1 MPSDST
7 TQFVTAV
14 KLQELRAQ
22 HTRLRVAYDRLTAEA
37 AAGADPYQ
45 RLMHLYRGL
54 ADLTYA
60 GRKVH
65 PELADLGVLAN
76 DTVPGTAISADL
88 VDRWHGRLVNEL
100 TTGRLRSELSSG
112 SGFSSSSGR
121 RAVAARSRPRWHTNC
136 TSCASG
142 S

>member
-65 PELADLGVLAN
+65 PNWQILAFWPTTPCLARPSPR
-76 DTVPGTAISADL
+76 TWSTAGTDGWS
-88 VDRWHGRLVNEL
+88 
-100 TTGRLRSELSSG
+100 
-112 SGFSSSSGR
+112 
-121 RAVAARSRPRWHTNC
+121 
-136 TSCASG
+136 TS
-142 S
+142 